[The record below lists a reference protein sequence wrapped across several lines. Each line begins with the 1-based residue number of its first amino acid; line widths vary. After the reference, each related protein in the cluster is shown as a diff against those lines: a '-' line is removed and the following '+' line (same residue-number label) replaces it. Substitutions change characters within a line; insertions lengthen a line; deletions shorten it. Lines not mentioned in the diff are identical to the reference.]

1 VVFPSRYSEEA
12 VDLVE
17 LYEELDTAGYSP
29 RITFRGVVGMLSPG
43 MGPLKPHR
51 SGLGKP
57 TRLVEKDSGTEF
69 APGSVRYGEDMDD
82 DLKLIAENNYEISD
96 PGHLATH
103 HRWYTAD
110 F

>member
-1 VVFPSRYSEEA
+1 MSWPDRYSEEA

-17 LYEELDTAGYSP
+17 LYEDLDVAGYSP
-29 RITFRGVVGMLSPG
+29 RITFRGAAGMLSPG

-69 APGSVRYGEDMDD
+69 APGSVRYGDVDEDLDS
-82 DLKLIAENNYEISD
+82 IIREYYEEHD
-96 PGHLATH
+96 PGSLDFK